1 MNSQPDETPLEVPEV
16 DAFEQRQSA
25 GGESGESGEEE
36 QRPLPEDVPEADALE
51 QRTPLRSNGPAAA
64 PDLSAEEAAE
74 ADAIEQASGTPGSDE
89 DDYPFAGE
97 VKEQG

>member
-1 MNSQPDETPLEVPEV
+1 MNSQPDETPLEVPEA
-16 DAFEQRQSA
+16 DALEQRQPA
-25 GGESGESGEEE
+25 GGESGDEE
-36 QRPLPEDVPEADALE
+36 QRPLPEGVPEADALE

-74 ADAIEQASGTPGSDE
+74 ADAIEQAAGTPGSDD

-97 VKEQG
+97 VQEQD

>member
-25 GGESGESGEEE
+25 GGEPGEEE

-51 QRTPLRSNGPAAA
+51 QRSPLRSNGPPAA

-74 ADAIEQASGTPGSDE
+74 ADAVEQAAGTTGSDE
-89 DDYPFAGE
+89 EDYPFAGE

>member
-1 MNSQPDETPLEVPEV
+1 MNSQQDETPLEVPDV
-16 DAFEQRQSA
+16 DAYEQRQPA
-25 GGESGESGEEE
+25 GGESGDEE
-36 QRPLPEDVPEADALE
+36 QWPLPMDVPEADALE

-74 ADAIEQASGTPGSDE
+74 ADAIEQAAGTPGSDE

-97 VKEQG
+97 VPEQD

>member
-16 DAFEQRQSA
+16 DAFEQRQPA
-25 GGESGESGEEE
+25 GGESGEEE

-51 QRTPLRSNGPAAA
+51 QRTPLRSNGPPAA

-74 ADAIEQASGTPGSDE
+74 ADAIEQAAGTPGSDE

-97 VKEQG
+97 VEPEQG

>member
-16 DAFEQRQSA
+16 DAFEQRQPA
-25 GGESGESGEEE
+25 GPEGDEEP
-36 QRPLPEDVPEADALE
+36 RPLPEDVPEADALE
-51 QRTPLRSNGPAAA
+51 QRTPLRSNGAAAA

-74 ADAIEQASGTPGSDE
+74 ADAIEQAAGTPGNDD

-97 VKEQG
+97 VPEES